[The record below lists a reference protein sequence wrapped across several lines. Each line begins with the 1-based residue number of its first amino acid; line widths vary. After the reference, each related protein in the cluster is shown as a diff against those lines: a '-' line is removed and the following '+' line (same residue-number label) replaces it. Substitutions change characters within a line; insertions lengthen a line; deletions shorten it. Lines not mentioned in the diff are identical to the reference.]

1 VRRTGVLLAAMPQML
16 CDILT
21 DVLSGQ
27 ADMAVVGGLPDRN
40 SLVAA
45 ALATRAEV
53 IVIGLPDGDLPAE
66 CGELLD
72 AQPHVRVF
80 GVGANGRE
88 AFLYQTRTHR
98 IPLGEVSPQGLV
110 QAIRTAVST
119 STGEWGPVEPE

>member
-1 VRRTGVLLAAMPQML
+1 VRPIGVLLAAMPRML
-16 CDILT
+16 RDIIT
-21 DVLSGQ
+21 DALRDQPHLVVLSE
-27 ADMAVVGGLPDRN
+27 LPDPS

-45 ALATRAEV
+45 ASATRAEV

-98 IPLGEVSPQGLV
+98 IPLGEVSPLGLAE
-110 QAIRTAVST
+110 AIRAAVST
-119 STGEWGPVEPE
+119 ANGG

>member
-1 VRRTGVLLAAMPQML
+1 MRPIGVLLAAMPQML
-16 CDILT
+16 CDIIT

-27 ADMAVVGGLPDRN
+27 ADIAVLGELLDRS

-53 IVIGLPDGDLPAE
+53 IVIGLPDGDLPAQ
-66 CGELLD
+66 CRELLD
-72 AQPHVRVF
+72 AQPHIRVL

-98 IPLGEVSPQGLV
+98 IPLGEVSPQGLAE
-110 QAIRTAVST
+110 AIRAAVST
-119 STGEWGPVEPE
+119 ANGG